1 MRNIKLNIQY
11 DGTRYKGWQRLGN
24 EENTIQSKI
33 ERVLSELTSEEINL
47 IASGRTDAGVH
58 AYNQVAN
65 FKTNSEISNSMLIDY
80 CYKYLPLDIVIKN
93 AQDVNENFHSRYNIK
108 RKIYTYKIYNDN
120 LHDVFK
126 RKFYYHIKD
135 KLNVEN
141 MKKASSIFIGE
152 HDFQSFTALKSKKKS
167 TVREI
172 YSINIQQQN
181 NDIEIEFVG
190 NGFLHKMVRILTGS
204 LVEVGLERMT
214 QEEIYNIMLKKD
226 RSLAQP
232 TAPAHGLFLKDVVY

>member
-1 MRNIKLNIQY
+1 
-11 DGTRYKGWQRLGN
+11 
-24 EENTIQSKI
+24 
-33 ERVLSELTSEEINL
+33 
-47 IASGRTDAGVH
+47 
-58 AYNQVAN
+58 
-65 FKTNSEISNSMLIDY
+65 
-80 CYKYLPLDIVIKN
+80 
-93 AQDVNENFHSRYNIK
+93 
-108 RKIYTYKIYNDN
+108 
-120 LHDVFK
+120 
-126 RKFYYHIKD
+126 
-135 KLNVEN
+135 